1 MNSNTRAMVALA
13 KAKSA
18 TMAQLLKVVDEQAS
32 QAAVLAALTVWF
44 GSSDAVQADQL
55 PPRLISMLMQ
65 LGVSRNAAERIGSM
79 ATVKSL
85 SGRTKG
91 GSPAP
96 EREMTVVRRVASEE
110 PRMRAMYVLAAARRL
125 TAAEDF
131 DAAMDRETLYLKMHV
146 QAGQNRRRAAKKVDD
161 LGDHVLVWRTAG
173 DSRVEARCAM
183 LEGRLFTP
191 NNPPDG
197 EIPGAVHPRCRCHA
211 EVFGKGPL
219 LNFGVI

>member
-1 MNSNTRAMVALA
+1 LVALA
-13 KAKSA
+13 KAKSV
-18 TMAQLLKVVDEQAS
+18 TMRQLLKAVDQQAS
-32 QAAVLAALTVWF
+32 QAAVLAALTAWF
-44 GSSDAVQADQL
+44 GSRDAIEADQL

-65 LGVSRNAAERIGSM
+65 LGITRNAAERVGSM

-91 GSPAP
+91 GSPVLAS
-96 EREMTVVRRVASEE
+96 TVVRRVAAEE

-131 DAAMDRETLYLKMHV
+131 DSAMDRETLYLKMHV

-161 LGDHVLVWRTAG
+161 LGDNVLVWRTAG
-173 DSRVEARCAM
+173 DSKVEARCAV
-183 LEGRLFTP
+183 LEGRLFTAD
-191 NNPPDG
+191 NPPDG
-197 EIPGAVHPRCRCHA
+197 EIPGAVHPHCRCHA
-211 EVFGKGPL
+211 VVFGKGPL